1 MALGAALVS
10 SAIAFF
16 IFSPLQNTISA
27 TGFSCSSG
35 QFECSNQRCIGSNWR
50 CDNQDD
56 CGDNS
61 DEVGCPP
68 RPCNGTDEFK
78 CSNNECVLQSDVC
91 DGINDCTDGSD
102 EATDSGPRCAPKPKT
117 CGPSDFMC
125 SNGHCINARLTCDGE
140 NDCVDNS
147 DEQNC
152 TVACNPISEFRCANG
167 RMCVSVDFLCD
178 LEDDCG
184 DGSDEQNCHKSTC
197 APNQFRC
204 VQSGRCMHSRYRC
217 DKSSDCTD
225 GSDEAGCNTTVI
237 THATPPPLKCRRDEW
252 MCADKKHC
260 IHRQWI
266 CDGSQECD
274 DGSDEASCGT
284 VGCAADEFTCDNERC
299 IPSSQRCNGVDNCN
313 DGSDERSCPS
323 PTPTVSTTSTQP
335 SRSAAPTLRP
345 TNATQTPSSC
355 EAGYFFCSSSA
366 TCITKNKVCDGNADC
381 SNGED
386 EENCGG
392 CKSYNGHCLQQCHDT
407 KSGHYCS
414 CNAGYKLMDDKKSC
428 EDINE
433 CEIPGICSQVCRNTK
448 GSFKCSCLEGY
459 VLDLDGRKCRSSE
472 PRASLI
478 FSNGRDIRQI
488 STDGSEYK
496 KTVPDLKNAGSLDFD
511 FKTSTIYW
519 LETREKKVQRA
530 RIGQNIAPKVDNV
543 LENGMPCATKI
554 AVDWVGRKMYWA
566 CRGAIE
572 VSQMDGS
579 LRRTLL
585 KGDILKPSAIAL
597 DPSERRLYW
606 TDWSDPAK
614 IERASM
620 DGSGRE
626 VLISGLHLEMPVDL
640 TIDYT
645 NKKLYWVDFKL
656 RVIKQCDLDGKNV
669 REIVTRGIKKPS
681 ALTLFEDHV
690 YWIDDKKIYKAN
702 KFTGKNV
709 SVMVNEAFA
718 PSDLRIYHPQRQ
730 PMADTPCSHDNG
742 QCSHLCL
749 LSWDKN
755 FTCSCPD
762 GFHLRKD
769 GKTCKENH
777 SSSSSV
783 STPTDNVSYTSYPSG
798 RNVDKQVSQPDSK
811 ANPGLIAGLVGGL
824 LLVVFLCFIVFF
836 VARKKRS
843 PRLQIVYTTEPVEDK
858 VFLVGDAQ
866 GKKVRSFKADMKT
879 NFENVNFKDENN
891 VEEYGDDDC
900 RRKIIPLEEDIV

>member
-35 QFECSNQRCIGSNWR
+35 QFECSNQRCIVSNWR

-61 DEVGCPP
+61 DEVGCGFSCSSGQFECSNQRCIVSNWRCDNQDDCGDNSDEVGCGKLSLQNMIECYRRTAVNSPIKPFVADMPQITQQSHAIIPYSLFSTLRRTQSNMALGAALVSSAIAFFIFSPLQNTISATGFSCSSGQFECSNQRCIVSNWRCDNQDDCGDNSDEVGCAP

-102 EATDSGPRCAPKPKT
+102 EATD
-117 CGPSDFMC
+117 
-125 SNGHCINARLTCDGE
+125 I
-140 NDCVDNS
+140 
-147 DEQNC
+147 
-152 TVACNPISEFRCANG
+152 
-167 RMCVSVDFLCD
+167 
-178 LEDDCG
+178 
-184 DGSDEQNCHKSTC
+184 
-197 APNQFRC
+197 
-204 VQSGRCMHSRYRC
+204 
-217 DKSSDCTD
+217 
-225 GSDEAGCNTTVI
+225 I

-284 VGCAADEFTCDNERC
+284 VGCASDEFTCDNERC

-323 PTPTVSTTSTQP
+323 PTPTVSATSTQP

-366 TCITKNKVCDGNADC
+366 TCVTKNKVCDGNADC

-392 CKSYNGHCLQQCHDT
+392 CKSYNGHCLQQCHET
-407 KSGHYCS
+407 MSGHYCS
-414 CNAGYKLMDDKKSC
+414 CNVGYKLMDDKKSC

-620 DGSGRE
+620 DGSERE

-718 PSDLRIYHPQRQ
+718 PTDLRIYHPQRQ
-730 PMADTPCSHDNG
+730 PMGN
-742 QCSHLCL
+742 
-749 LSWDKN
+749 
-755 FTCSCPD
+755 
-762 GFHLRKD
+762 
-769 GKTCKENH
+769 
-777 SSSSSV
+777 
-783 STPTDNVSYTSYPSG
+783 
-798 RNVDKQVSQPDSK
+798 
-811 ANPGLIAGLVGGL
+811 
-824 LLVVFLCFIVFF
+824 
-836 VARKKRS
+836 
-843 PRLQIVYTTEPVEDK
+843 
-858 VFLVGDAQ
+858 
-866 GKKVRSFKADMKT
+866 
-879 NFENVNFKDENN
+879 
-891 VEEYGDDDC
+891 
-900 RRKIIPLEEDIV
+900 